1 MAVMKRVPRSPKA
14 VRTIEV
20 MGLNRLK
27 IGFTSSK
34 LTIKH
39 SDNTNSL
46 FRAHSA
52 IEIGAK
58 VCHHGLNMTDSLP
71 GAVTEIRSVM

>member
-1 MAVMKRVPRSPKA
+1 MIFPRSNHAIFVAVNSVLRSPKV
-14 VRTIEV
+14 VRAIEV

-27 IGFTSSK
+27 IGFTSSE
-34 LTIKH
+34 LTIRH
-39 SDNTNSL
+39 SDSTKSL

-58 VCHHGLNMTDSLP
+58 VCHHGLNMT
-71 GAVTEIRSVM
+71 G